1 MSMLP
6 IADQLPSAMY
16 MPVVLLLIA
25 YALLSILA
33 GRARSNDDR
42 AKAERFSNWTFL
54 VVLVFA
60 AYAVV
65 LLISAIFS
73 YPSRFYDMVLII
85 VVIAAFFALLLFA
98 FFLLAELVPRA
109 LRRGGDR

>member
-1 MSMLP
+1 MLL
-6 IADQLPSAMY
+6 IADQLPSAMFL
-16 MPVVLLLIA
+16 PVVLLLVA
-25 YALLSILA
+25 YGLLSILA
-33 GRARSNDDR
+33 NRARSNDNRQQADR
-42 AKAERFSNWTFL
+42 LTNWTFL

-65 LLISAIFS
+65 LLLAAVFS

-85 VVIAAFFALLLFA
+85 LVIIGFFALLLFA
-98 FFLLAELVPRA
+98 FFLIAELIPRA

>member
-1 MSMLP
+1 MFV

-16 MPVVLLLIA
+16 TPVVLLLIV
-25 YALLSILA
+25 YAVLSILA
-33 GRARSNDDR
+33 GRARSHEDR
-42 AKAERFSNWTFL
+42 PRAERFTNWAFL

-65 LLISAIFS
+65 LLLAAVFS

-85 VVIAAFFALLLFA
+85 FVIAAFFALLLFA
-98 FFLLAELVPRA
+98 FFVIAEIIPHA
-109 LRRGGDR
+109 LRRGRDR

>member
-1 MSMLP
+1 
-6 IADQLPSAMY
+6 MY
-16 MPVVLLLIA
+16 TPVVLLLIA
-25 YALLSILA
+25 YAVLSVLA
-33 GRARSNDDR
+33 GRARTNDDR
-42 AKAERFSNWTFL
+42 PRAERFSNWAFL

-65 LLISAIFS
+65 LLLASVFS

-85 VVIAAFFALLLFA
+85 VVIMAFFALLLFA
-98 FFLLAELVPRA
+98 FFLLAEIVPRA